1 MPRQYMQPQP
11 GLFVGQSARQD
22 MAQARARADQERIRQ
37 QRLQGFQ
44 YTGQARQAARTQR
57 EAQRAAQQQMAMAS
71 RERDAD
77 RQFQMQRD
85 AFGARRDYAMQER
98 RIQSAAE
105 QAQFGRDFE
114 REQQETRFGQQ
125 QDLAMQEQD
134 YRLQQLDIAAQDQFL
149 SAEQQAE
156 IQRER
161 DMLVS
166 DMQRDTAREARAE
179 QFGYGQMAADRA
191 ADRSSVAAREQA
203 GISDWMDARH
213 QGRAG
218 DLARQQITQRH
229 ELGMEAT
236 RQRIDQESAARER
249 LGKISHSQAIELRTM
264 IGDQAF
270 DAQKEDHL
278 NALDRVLFNH
288 DLMDQSK
295 RNDKERAKATN
306 RAEAR
311 EAEIG
316 YRIRQ
321 LRQSGR
327 FGEEDS
333 PEFEA
338 AVRNIRRDVG
348 RLSDE
353 EIGVGPSSQQQ
364 FDRAKV
370 QEGDSVLVPTGNG
383 YMKVHEAQPQFT
395 TPGGETVKP
404 NQWFPLGNQKVAFSR
419 SGQLITAPPD
429 PEQKTR
435 DALQSYSLKKQLDYI
450 HSEVETTDALGN
462 KTSRPRFTH
471 MEQQRMLQELQ
482 RQMSP
487 ATDTPEQGGGG
498 WPGPQGWNPDV
509 EAAPVTGQPTGDSQ
523 TPDRWGHTPG
533 EADQVFNQ
541 TLEQMAKDPPNLEW
555 AQHKRNLM
563 RGRYKIGEPGEVPWE
578 EWSPQDKAFYWKALQ
593 DLKALED
600 DEQVGM
606 PAKAVSTPPPARK
619 PASRQTLADR
629 VQAVQETHQR
639 KKINRDTLE
648 KLERSQQGLPQE
660 GDF

>member
-125 QDLAMQEQD
+125 QDLARQEQD

-166 DMQRDTAREARAE
+166 DMQRDAAREGRFE

-236 RQRIDQESAARER
+236 EGELRIREDINRRAAGLDFERRKEILALTSAHNWRENRQQAWEQAERIIQTAHLENDAAEQKIKRDRDATINRGRDDERGRRLRSLRRSSNWNLLSPGEQREAINRVNDDVNAMDPSEFIAGLTNAERVENALVTKNGTTYNTDPTIRAEQKEPTWKTHDGRDVKTGEPYPGINGSKVYTDRNGDIKPVPDPRRDIGLQIAIASIRDMAKAKRKFVDPRTMEPAEEPVYTAEEINEQMNQILEQYFPSTPPQEQGGAADSRQRESAA
-249 LGKISHSQAIELRTM
+249 
-264 IGDQAF
+264 
-270 DAQKEDHL
+270 
-278 NALDRVLFNH
+278 
-288 DLMDQSK
+288 
-295 RNDKERAKATN
+295 
-306 RAEAR
+306 
-311 EAEIG
+311 
-316 YRIRQ
+316 
-321 LRQSGR
+321 
-327 FGEEDS
+327 
-333 PEFEA
+333 
-338 AVRNIRRDVG
+338 
-348 RLSDE
+348 
-353 EIGVGPSSQQQ
+353 PS
-364 FDRAKV
+364 
-370 QEGDSVLVPTGNG
+370 
-383 YMKVHEAQPQFT
+383 
-395 TPGGETVKP
+395 
-404 NQWFPLGNQKVAFSR
+404 
-419 SGQLITAPPD
+419 
-429 PEQKTR
+429 
-435 DALQSYSLKKQLDYI
+435 
-450 HSEVETTDALGN
+450 
-462 KTSRPRFTH
+462 
-471 MEQQRMLQELQ
+471 
-482 RQMSP
+482 
-487 ATDTPEQGGGG
+487 
-498 WPGPQGWNPDV
+498 
-509 EAAPVTGQPTGDSQ
+509 AAPSADTGQPTGD
-523 TPDRWGHTPG
+523 TETTRWGWTQ
-533 EADQVFNQ
+533 EEDKNIFLQTKRRLDSQDQTRAV
-541 TLEQMAKDPPNLEW
+541 EW
-555 AQHKRNLM
+555 AQNNKSRLL
-563 RGRYKIGEPGEVPWE
+563 RRYKVGEANQVPFKD
-578 EWSPQDKAFYWKALQ
+578 WSPEDRAIYDKSMRTLGTTGK
-593 DLKALED
+593 E
-600 DEQVGM
+600 E
-606 PAKAVSTPPPARK
+606 TPRTAD
-619 PASRQTLADR
+619 PASKGGGMSGFAIGQ
-629 VQAVQETHQR
+629 
-639 KKINRDTLE
+639 
-648 KLERSQQGLPQE
+648 
-660 GDF
+660 